1 MKNSSLRVCYFGTYR
16 TNYSRNRIMIDG
28 LKKNGVEV
36 LECQEN
42 LWLGI
47 EDRIRLASGGWLNPS
62 FGWRALK
69 TYYRLWRKYSKLEEF
84 DLLVVGYPGQLDV
97 FLAYFLSRFR
107 KKPLVWDIFMSL
119 YLIALERDLQGKSP
133 FSIRLLRILEK
144 MACRL
149 PEMMILDTTHYL
161 DWFQSTHGIHS
172 DRFRLVPT
180 GADDRFFKPVTG
192 KKSKSEL
199 FQVVYYGTFIPNHG
213 VAYIVEAARLLA
225 SNPTIQFKLIGQG
238 PDKPKAQSLAEKYQ
252 LTNLVFVD
260 WMERRDL
267 VSQVGQADICLG
279 VFGTTPQSLMTV
291 QNKIYEGLAMAKPVI
306 TGTSP
311 AIKDAFIHRT
321 HVYLCER
328 ANPSSLAR
336 AIENLYRD
344 PELRLALGT
353 RGYDYFKK
361 HFTLPRIGASFSGH
375 LQSLT
380 KP

>member
-1 MKNSSLRVCYFGTYR
+1 
-16 TNYSRNRIMIDG
+16 MIDG
-28 LKKNGVEV
+28 LRRNGVEV

-47 EDRIRLASGGWLNPS
+47 EDRIRLASGGWLKPS

-69 TYYRLWRKYSKLEEF
+69 SYYRLWRKYSKIGEF

-97 FLAYFLSRFR
+97 FLAYLLSRIR
-107 KKPLVWDIFMSL
+107 KKPLVWDIFMSI
-119 YLIALERDLQGKSP
+119 YLIALERELQGKSP
-133 FSIRLLRILEK
+133 FTIRLLRILEK

-149 PEMMILDTTHYL
+149 PELMILDTTQYL
-161 DWFQSTHGIHS
+161 SWFQSTHGIHS

-180 GADDRFFKPVTG
+180 GADDRYFKPTTG
-192 KKSKSEL
+192 QKSKSGF

-225 SNPTIQFKLIGQG
+225 STPMIQFMLIGQG

-252 LTNLVFVD
+252 LTNLVFVE
-260 WMERRDL
+260 WMEKGDL

-311 AIKDAFIHRT
+311 AIKDVFIHRT

-328 ANPSSLAR
+328 ANPSSLAQ

-344 PELRLALGT
+344 PELRLVLET
-353 RGYDYFKK
+353 RGYDFFNKN
-361 HFTLPRIGASFSGH
+361 FTLNRIGASFSGH
-375 LQSLT
+375 LQYLT
-380 KP
+380 KV